1 MNTNKKKLGYKQ
13 FETLLADAHKKL
25 NILVQEVH
33 ELRTYFIGYVEFK
46 GDNIEY
52 NEWLKKKFQEARNE
66 LQKNDKSNEPH
77 MEGSTADQG

>member
-33 ELRTYFIGYVEFK
+33 ELRTYFIGYIEFK
-46 GDNIEY
+46 GDNLEY

-66 LQKNDKSNEPH
+66 LQKNDKVDEQH
-77 MEGSTADQG
+77 MEPSTAD